1 MPIICFVHRIEQMH
15 YLIKN
20 KATGT
25 PQQFAGKVGL
35 SRRSLFLWIEQL
47 RDDFNFPI
55 AYDPDRKSYFYT
67 NEGEFLFGFSHK
79 ALDTLS
85 SRTSREAA
93 LSAEPAISA

>member
-1 MPIICFVHRIEQMH
+1 MPIISFVHRVEQMH

-25 PQQFAGKVGL
+25 PDQFANKVGL

-55 AYDPDRKSYFYT
+55 AYDPARKSYFYT
-67 NEGEFLFGFSHK
+67 SEGEFVFGFNPK
-79 ALDTLS
+79 APVMPAGKQPNG
-85 SRTSREAA
+85 AA
-93 LSAEPAISA
+93 IPDPRPVA

>member
-1 MPIICFVHRIEQMH
+1 MH

-25 PQQFAGKVGL
+25 PDQFARKVGL

-47 RDDFNFPI
+47 KDDFNFPI

-67 NEGEFLFGFSHK
+67 SEGEFVFGFNHTVYVIRSDKKPHG
-79 ALDTLS
+79 DTIS
-85 SRTSREAA
+85 E
-93 LSAEPAISA
+93 AEPVV

>member
-1 MPIICFVHRIEQMH
+1 MPIISFVHRVEQMH

-25 PQQFAGKVGL
+25 PEQFAAKVGL

-55 AYDPDRKSYFYT
+55 AYDPGRKSYFYT
-67 NEGEFLFGFSHK
+67 SEGEFVFGFTPK
-79 ALDTLS
+79 AQRLRADKAAGNKAVAETTLS
-85 SRTSREAA
+85 
-93 LSAEPAISA
+93 P

>member
-1 MPIICFVHRIEQMH
+1 MPIISFVHRVEQMH

-25 PQQFAGKVGL
+25 PDQFAGKVGL

-55 AYDPDRKSYFYT
+55 AYDPARKSYFYT
-67 NEGEFLFGFSHK
+67 SEGEFVFGFNHK
-79 ALDTLS
+79 APVVRSDKKLHD
-85 SRTSREAA
+85 AA
-93 LSAEPAISA
+93 IPEPEPVA